1 MFETFLI
8 KPLYNGFIYLIG
20 VMPSGDVGFAIIALT
35 VVIRAVFYPAF
46 AASIRTQMG
55 MQAAQAELD
64 EINKKYKDNAEERAR
79 QTLALYK
86 EKKIRPFA
94 SLLALLVQ
102 LPIFIALY
110 YALFREGLPHIAQ
123 ELLYPFVHV
132 PQTVNVSFLGVIDL
146 LHTHNI
152 VLTIIVAGLQ
162 YLVAYISVS
171 RIRTSSTGLPKEKQ
185 VAQQMQQNMMLCG
198 RFVASSNA
206 VCHSRPRP
214 WPLLEMH
221 RPSVGQ
227 SSGFEISACLISES
241 KRHSSREETSS
252 VIGSSMRVS
261 ERSHRFS
268 VGHTPPGTSSR
279 RFACSVA
286 KARFPKHVVP
296 WERSTSCVMP
306 EVICHPVSI
315 GETSLSEIS
324 SRMNCPPSLVR
335 WNRILSGL
343 RPCRSVSGSSS

>member
-185 VAQQMQQNMMLCG
+185 VAQQMQQNMMLYMFPALMG
-198 RFVASSNA
+198 VVSYTLPAAVGLYFATTNLISIAQELVIRQQLKQKPQKNA
-206 VCHSRPRP
+206 V
-214 WPLLEMH
+214 
-221 RPSVGQ
+221 
-227 SSGFEISACLISES
+227 
-241 KRHSSREETSS
+241 
-252 VIGSSMRVS
+252 
-261 ERSHRFS
+261 
-268 VGHTPPGTSSR
+268 
-279 RFACSVA
+279 
-286 KARFPKHVVP
+286 
-296 WERSTSCVMP
+296 
-306 EVICHPVSI
+306 
-315 GETSLSEIS
+315 
-324 SRMNCPPSLVR
+324 
-335 WNRILSGL
+335 
-343 RPCRSVSGSSS
+343 